1 MSYISVGTLV
11 HYFCVTMHLLKSLDY
26 LLPDG
31 LQKNGRVMIT
41 KCCEMA
47 KLAEEMKQN
56 ASEKA
61 MKTTQDDTHT
71 HTEL

>member
-1 MSYISVGTLV
+1 MKEWTGY
-11 HYFCVTMHLLKSLDY
+11 D
-26 LLPDG
+26 D
-31 LQKNGRVMIT
+31 
-41 KCCEMA
+41 EMA
-47 KLAEEMKQN
+47 KLAEEIKQN